1 MNEIENVI
9 NAICLKIQEELKLNN
24 YNSKLVVALTNS
36 LVELVSA
43 NKQNTIINNYND
55 ASDR

>member
-9 NAICLKIQEELKLNN
+9 NAICLKIQEELKIN
-24 YNSKLVVALTNS
+24 NSKLAADLTNS
-36 LVELVSA
+36 LAKLVSA

-55 ASDR
+55 VSDK